1 MDVKL
6 EIIPLKFPDGDN
18 IIFGQTHFIKSV
30 EDIHEAMVNCNA
42 NAKFGLAF
50 SEASGAKLVRTSGTD
65 DELMNIAAENIF
77 KLGCGHSFLIIIR
90 DSFPINYLPRIKDLP
105 EVLNIYC
112 ATANPVQVIV
122 ARTEL
127 GGAVLGVVD
136 GEPPLAI
143 EDDAGKKWR
152 YEFLRKIGY
161 KF

>member
-65 DELMNIAAENIF
+65 DELIDIAAENIF

-136 GEPPLAI
+136 GEPPVAI

>member
-136 GEPPLAI
+136 GEPPVAI

>member
-65 DELMNIAAENIF
+65 DELIDIAAENIF

>member
-1 MDVKL
+1 M

-65 DELMNIAAENIF
+65 DELIDIAAENIF

-136 GEPPLAI
+136 GEPPVAI